1 MGEENPQDGLSSRI
15 ARLVHAHFDALP
27 ARSKPIVRDD
37 GTREW
42 IPMAGMVV
50 VRGENTTEE
59 ELTCVAVTS
68 GAKCL
73 AASQLPN
80 CKGLVLHDWH
90 AEVLAL
96 RAFNYWVLSEVRGLL
111 LGEDVAATTQSSS
124 PSSSPSP
131 SRFIRRRSPQQQQQ
145 QHPDQPPFELQP
157 DLKVYMCCTCAPCGD
172 ASMELTMAAQED
184 PTPWVEDP
192 SPSEPVSL
200 SNPPAPEEPHP
211 THPTTSKPPTAA
223 LSSTSN
229 PHTSTTV
236 AKTPPTTDPPSSAPT
251 KPPPA
256 NLLDGRGH
264 FSKLGIVR
272 RKPARADAD
281 STKSKSCSDKLAL
294 RQVSSLLSPETALL
308 VRVTAS
314 AYLAGVVLPETEI
327 SGVGCERAFG
337 KEGRMKGLVGGYL
350 APSLSSSSGCQ
361 EVGEEEQRGLET
373 REDGKEE
380 EGDASGYRFHPFEIL
395 PIPAALAD
403 SLWQYGKPRDSPQTA
418 STSTTKYKPGTI
430 SAVWVAAPSV
440 GADRLVVLGPASG
453 AKQLP
458 KLAGSRTGLYES
470 IIGGVKQGSKASAPV
485 VRGASALSRARMWGT
500 FREVVLDLQRNP
512 ARQDGRV
519 KHEDGLS
526 RLDDERLRQIVDAAT
541 YVDFKRAIVTSTRPG
556 QARARALREAKTV
569 LVPWVPNAGDGGWG
583 LEVLVDA
590 NPKKRKR

>member
-15 ARLVHAHFDALP
+15 ARLVHTHFDALP

-59 ELTCVAVTS
+59 QLTCVAVTS

-96 RAFNYWVLSEVRGLL
+96 RAFNYWVLSEVRGFL
-111 LGEDVAATTQSSS
+111 LGEERAAAAGAAAVTESSS
-124 PSSSPSP
+124 PSPSP
-131 SRFIRRRSPQQQQQ
+131 SRFIRRRHLQQQQQ
-145 QHPDQPPFELQP
+145 QQPDQPPFELHP

-200 SNPPAPEEPHP
+200 SGPLSAPEEPNP
-211 THPTTSKPPTAA
+211 THTTARAPAAA
-223 LSSTSN
+223 LSSTPDPP
-229 PHTSTTV
+229 PHTTATSTAPPPPTDPSSP
-236 AKTPPTTDPPSSAPT
+236 APSKPPTT
-251 KPPPA
+251 
-256 NLLDGRGH
+256 LLDGRGH

-294 RQVSSLLSPETALL
+294 RQVSSLLSTETALL

-327 SGVGCERAFG
+327 SKVGCERAFG
-337 KEGRMKGLVGGYL
+337 REGRMKGLVGGYL
-350 APSLSSSSGCQ
+350 APSLASSSGGR
-361 EVGEEEQRGLET
+361 EVEEEQRE
-373 REDGKEE
+373 KEE
-380 EGDASGYRFHPFEIL
+380 GGIASGYRFHPFEIL
-395 PIPAALAD
+395 SIPSALAD

-418 STSTTKYKPGTI
+418 ATGTTKYKPGTI

-440 GADRLVVLGPASG
+440 GADQLVVLGPASG

-485 VRGASALSRARMWGT
+485 VRGASALSRARMWGS
-500 FREVVLDLQRNP
+500 FREVVLDAQKNQGR
-512 ARQDGRV
+512 RDGRV
-519 KHEDGLS
+519 RRYDGLAQV
-526 RLDDERLRQIVDAAT
+526 DDEGLRRIVDAAT
-541 YVDFKRAIVTSTRPG
+541 YVDFKRAIATATKPG

-569 LVPWVPNAGDGGWG
+569 LVPWVPNAGDEDWG
-583 LEVLVDA
+583 LAVLVDA

>member
-1 MGEENPQDGLSSRI
+1 MGEENPQEGLSSRI
-15 ARLVHAHFDALP
+15 ARLVHTHFDALP

-124 PSSSPSP
+124 PSP
-131 SRFIRRRSPQQQQQ
+131 SRFIRRRSPQQQQ
-145 QHPDQPPFELQP
+145 HPDQPPFELHP

-184 PTPWVEDP
+184 PTPW
-192 SPSEPVSL
+192 
-200 SNPPAPEEPHP
+200 HIYY
-211 THPTTSKPPTAA
+211 T
-223 LSSTSN
+223 
-229 PHTSTTV
+229 
-236 AKTPPTTDPPSSAPT
+236 PT

-314 AYLAGVVLPETEI
+314 AYLAGVMLPETEI

-337 KEGRMKGLVGGYL
+337 REGRMKGLVGRYL
-350 APSLSSSSGCQ
+350 SPSLSSSSGD
-361 EVGEEEQRGLET
+361 EKEEE
-373 REDGKEE
+373 EE

-395 PIPAALAD
+395 PIPSAVAD

-440 GADRLVVLGPASG
+440 GADQLVVLGPVSG

-458 KLAGSRTGLYES
+458 RLAGSRTGLYES

-500 FREVVLDLQRNP
+500 FREIVLDLQKNQD
-512 ARQDGRV
+512 RQDGRV
-519 KHEDGLS
+519 KHEGGLS
-526 RLDDERLRQIVDAAT
+526 RLDDERLRQIVEAAT

-569 LVPWVPNAGDGGWG
+569 LVPWVPNAGDGDWG
-583 LEVLVDA
+583 LDVLVDA